1 MPSSSNHT
9 SFKVADLSKVGREDG
24 EKERRL
30 GTDFKRDPGLSF
42 SQTGLEG
49 IKPGENTQGSV
60 TADSTAAYTL
70 VLSLGGWMIPV
81 RESKRRFKKKSAIEK
96 DEPNS
101 LTSGSAFNI
110 SFA

>member
-60 TADSTAAYTL
+60 TADFTAAYTL

-81 RESKRRFKKKSAIEK
+81 RESKRRF
-96 DEPNS
+96 
-101 LTSGSAFNI
+101 F
-110 SFA
+110 